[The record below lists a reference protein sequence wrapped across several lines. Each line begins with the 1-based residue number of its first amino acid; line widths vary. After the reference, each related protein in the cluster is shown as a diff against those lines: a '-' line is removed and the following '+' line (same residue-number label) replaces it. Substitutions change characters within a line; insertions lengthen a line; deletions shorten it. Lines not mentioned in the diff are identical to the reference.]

1 MQASTIRRK
10 IEAHG
15 FVFTELDSGVRVSAR
30 GPKTP
35 ADPNSDGGR
44 PTVVTAKRDGETLE
58 RVEKTTQAAGAS
70 AYVRLVGQYSEP

>member
-1 MQASTIRRK
+1 MQKSTIKRR
-10 IEAHG
+10 IERHG

-35 ADPNSDGGR
+35 ADSMNDGER
-44 PTVVTAKRDGETLE
+44 PTVVTATRNGETLE

-70 AYVRLVGQYSEP
+70 AYVRLVDEYSNR

>member
-1 MQASTIRRK
+1 MQKSTIRRK
-10 IEAHG
+10 IERNG

-35 ADPNSDGGR
+35 ADPMNDGER
-44 PTVVTAKRDGETLE
+44 PTVVTAKRNGETLE

-70 AYVRLVGQYSEP
+70 AYVRLVDEYSNP